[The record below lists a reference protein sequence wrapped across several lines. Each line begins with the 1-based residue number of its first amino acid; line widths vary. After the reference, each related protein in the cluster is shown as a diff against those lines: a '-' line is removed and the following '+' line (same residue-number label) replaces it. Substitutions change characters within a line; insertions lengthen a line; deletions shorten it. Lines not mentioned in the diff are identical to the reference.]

1 MAKPNQSPFTP
12 LSNNGAE
19 IADVFNKFRNGIGKG
34 LKAGNKVKDDQK
46 KESNRQEDY
55 AFRERMAETEHGYRK
70 AEIDHGVTAAT
81 NLSAVHGQQFSNFKH
96 DKLAVGFLPNSTPPQ
111 NAATTRISE
120 SQVGAESGPKP
131 KRVNEKKLNAE
142 MTKQPSSKPGVDSGV
157 ANPFT
162 TPA

>member
-19 IADVFNKFRNGIGKG
+19 IDAVFGKFRAGISKG
-34 LKAGNKVKDDQK
+34 RDTAKKIQKNNKA
-46 KESNRQEDY
+46 ESNRQEDY
-55 AFRERMAETEHGYRK
+55 AHRERMAEVEHGYRK

-81 NLSAVHGQQFSNFKH
+81 NLSAVHGQQFSSFKQ

-131 KRVNEKKLNAE
+131 KRVNKKKLNAE
-142 MTKQPSSKPGVDSGV
+142 MTKQPSSKPGVDSSV